1 MAGKYSLDKKSI
13 EYLSGFINVTDNVIK
28 EIEDH
33 ARAYRRKAEISAWYE
48 GMNDFRSEWC
58 DDMGYRED
66 EIMAQVINHDGQYH
80 GEFMFLKNAAGIVRF
95 AGQSCMRK

>member
-1 MAGKYSLDKKSI
+1 MAGKYSLDEKSI
-13 EYLSGFINVTDNVIK
+13 GYLSGFINVTDNVIK

-33 ARAYRRKAEISAWYE
+33 ARAYRRKAEISAWYG

-58 DDMGYRED
+58 DDMGYWED
-66 EIMAQVINHDGQYH
+66 EIMAQIINHDGQYH

-95 AGQSCMRK
+95 AG